1 MIHEK
6 SQKIDHKKDHKI
18 GHGKRWVALFAIL
31 VVLAAVIYYAHIGSL
46 PSEQIEGALGN
57 PRDTLHIWYT
67 DEALTDYMNS
77 AAVSFQ
83 EKYDIRVVP
92 VLTSGLEYL
101 DEINQASLGKDPE
114 ERELPDMYVITNNTL
129 EKSYLAGLT
138 SEVQDKNGICTSEK
152 YPQTALDAV
161 TYQDKLIGYPFY
173 YETSVLLYNK
183 TYMDEVAKNA
193 IETEADVAAAE
204 EAQAQL
210 EAALES
216 GNAEHLVDEDGNLL
230 NATEENTVVD
240 VSQEEID
247 EKIDTVIPKTIDDI
261 LTFAN
266 EYDAP
271 ETVEAVFKWDV
282 TDVFYNY
289 FFVGNY
295 MNAGGDTG
303 DQIDAIDIYNQDTID
318 CLQVYQNLNQFFSI
332 DAEEVTYD
340 SVLQDFIDGK
350 TVFSVVT
357 TDAVAKIEEAKENGQ
372 FDFDY
377 GISQVPDV
385 SDVLKSRSLS
395 VTNAVVVNGYSGK
408 KDIANQFAAYLVDE
422 HVDNLYSQGGKIASR
437 KEVAYEN
444 PVLDNVMPE
453 YEKSISMPKIIETSN
468 YWVQLEIAFTRIWT
482 GKDVNQELKQLS
494 EQIMTQVTGSP
505 YEEETI
511 VEPAEEPTEDLSYL
525 DEGMEASPAESENTQ
540 E

>member
-1 MIHEK
+1 MTHEK
-6 SQKIDHKKDHKI
+6 SHKTDHKI
-18 GHGKRWVALFAIL
+18 GHGKRWVALFAVL
-31 VVLAAVIYYAHIGSL
+31 AVLAAVIYYAHIGSL
-46 PSEQIEGALGN
+46 PTEQIEGALGN
-57 PRDTLHIWYT
+57 PRETLHIWYT

-92 VLTSGLEYL
+92 VMTSGLEYL
-101 DEINQASLGKDPE
+101 DAINQASLGKDPE
-114 ERELPDMYVITNNTL
+114 EREIPDMYVIKNDTL
-129 EKSYLAGLT
+129 EKAYLAGLA
-138 SEVQDKNGICTSEK
+138 SQIQDKNGICTSEN
-152 YPQTALDAV
+152 YPQAALNAV
-161 TYQDKLIGYPFY
+161 TYQDKMMGYPFY

-183 TYMDEVAKNA
+183 TYMDEVAKNV
-193 IETEADVAAAE
+193 IESEADVEAAE
-204 EAQAQL
+204 AAQAQL
-210 EAALES
+210 EAALEA
-216 GNAEHLVDEDGNLL
+216 GETEGLVDEDGNLL
-230 NATEENTVVD
+230 NTPEESTQVD
-240 VSQEEID
+240 VSQEEIE

-295 MNAGGDTG
+295 MNVGGDTG
-303 DQIDAIDIYNQDTID
+303 DKVDAIDIYNQDTID
-318 CLQVYQNLNQFFSI
+318 CLRVYQNLNQFFSI
-332 DAEEVTYD
+332 DADEVTYD

-357 TDAVAKIEEAKENGQ
+357 TDAVAKIEEAKANGQ

-377 GISQVPDV
+377 GISTVPDV
-385 SDVLKSRSLS
+385 SSTLQSKSLS
-395 VTNAVVVNGYSGK
+395 VTNAVAINGYSDK

-422 HVDNLYSQGGKIASR
+422 HVNDLYSQGGKLAS
-437 KEVAYEN
+437 KKNVTYEN
-444 PVLDNVMPE
+444 PVLENVMPE
-453 YEKSISMPKIIETSN
+453 YEKSIPMPKMIETSN

-482 GKDVNQELKQLS
+482 GEDVNQELKQLS
-494 EQIMTQVTGSP
+494 EQIMRQVTGSP

-511 VEPAEEPTEDLSYL
+511 VEPVEEPTEDISYL
-525 DEGMEASPAESENTQ
+525 DEGMEASTTESEDTQ